1 MAEGE
6 AQAGAH
12 PWEKSYPEN
21 IDWNAPL
28 PKAPLQRLL
37 DDAVAKFG
45 DRPAIDFMDRVTTY
59 RELGQLANQAAEG
72 FQKLGVGKG
81 TKVGI
86 LLPNCTNFVAV
97 YYGVLKA
104 GGTVVNVN
112 PLYAIEEIKSQ
123 IEDSETDIL
132 VTLDLSILYDKARIA
147 LDQTRLTHLVIC
159 PMADML
165 PGLKKLLFPLV
176 KRSEIAKIPRDSRHV
191 FFRKLTD
198 NAGRPTPIE
207 VEVDED
213 IAVLQY
219 TGGTTGTSKGAMLT
233 HANLSANVAQAAMMM
248 PDAEEGREV
257 MIGVLPLFH
266 VFAMAVVMNFSI
278 RLGAKMIL
286 LPRFELDTVLKVVD
300 KKRPTFFPAVP
311 TIYIAINGHPDVAAG
326 KYDLS
331 SIKLC
336 LSGGASLPR
345 EVQEK
350 FQELSGCTLVEGYG
364 LSETAPVAT
373 CNPTTPGG
381 SREGSLGVPV
391 PGTVVDICSIDDPEK
406 VLPQGEIGEI
416 CISGPQVMKGYW
428 KRDEENARAFAGGR
442 FHTGDVGKHRRGW
455 LRLSHRPAQGGH
467 HRRRLQRLSAPRRGG
482 DLQARVGAGG
492 DGHRR
497 RRRPPPA
504 DRQGLRPAE
513 GRPETHRRRADG
525 VPQGQAVPHRD
536 AQADRVPRRAA
547 EDDHRQ
553 ALQEGADRRRGHEA
567 GRGCRRLRL
576 NAARRRH
583 T

>member
-1 MAEGE
+1 MAEGD
-6 AQAGAH
+6 AQGSAH
-12 PWEKSYPEN
+12 PWEKSYPSN
-21 IDWNAPL
+21 VDWHAPL
-28 PKAPLQRLL
+28 PTGALHRLL
-37 DDAVAKFG
+37 DDAVARFG
-45 DRPAIDFMDRVTTY
+45 DRPAIDFMDRVTSY
-59 RELGQLANQAAEG
+59 RELGEQANRAAEG

-86 LLPNCTNFVAV
+86 LLPNCPAFVAV

-112 PLYAIEEIKSQ
+112 PLYAIEEIKFQ
-123 IEDSETDIL
+123 IEDAEADIL
-132 VTLDLSILYDKARIA
+132 VTLDLSILYDKARLA
-147 LDQTRLTHLVIC
+147 LEQTRLKHLVIVS
-159 PMADML
+159 MAEML
-165 PGLKKLLFPLV
+165 PGLKRLLFPIV
-176 KRSEIAKIPRDSRHV
+176 KRSEIAKIPRDSSHV
-191 FFRKLTD
+191 RLAALLD
-198 NAGRPTPIE
+198 NAGRPSP
-207 VEVDED
+207 VEIDARED

-233 HANLSANVAQAAMMM
+233 HANLSANVVQGAMMM

-257 MIGVLPLFH
+257 MMGVLPLFH

-278 RLGAKMIL
+278 RIGAKMIL
-286 LPRFELDTVLKVVD
+286 LPRFELDTVLKVVH

-350 FQELSGCTLVEGYG
+350 FQGITGCTLVEGYG

-391 PGTVVDICSIDDPEK
+391 PGTVVEITSIDEPEK

-428 KRDEENARAFAGGR
+428 KRNEENERAFAGGR
-442 FHTGDVGKHRRGW
+442 FHTGDVGRIDEDGYVYLIDRLKEVIIAGGYNIYPRHVEEAIYKHPSVLEVTVIGVDDARRQQTVKAFV
-455 LRLSHRPAQGGH
+455 RLKEGETLTSDALTEFLGDKLSPIEMPKQIEFRDELPKTIIGKLSKKELIAEEAAKQG
-467 HRRRLQRLSAPRRGG
+467 A
-482 DLQARVGAGG
+482 AAAGAG
-492 DGHRR
+492 
-497 RRRPPPA
+497 
-504 DRQGLRPAE
+504 
-513 GRPETHRRRADG
+513 
-525 VPQGQAVPHRD
+525 
-536 AQADRVPRRAA
+536 
-547 EDDHRQ
+547 
-553 ALQEGADRRRGHEA
+553 
-567 GRGCRRLRL
+567 
-576 NAARRRH
+576 
-583 T
+583 

>member
-12 PWEKSYPEN
+12 PWEKSYPDE

-37 DDAVAKFG
+37 DDAVARFA
-45 DRPAIDFMDRVTTY
+45 DRPAIDFMDKVTTY
-59 RELGQLANQAAEG
+59 RELGDLANRAAEG

-86 LLPNCTNFVAV
+86 LLPNCTNFVAI

-123 IEDSETDIL
+123 IEDSEADIL

-159 PMADML
+159 PMAEML

-176 KRSEIAKIPRDSRHV
+176 KRSELAKIPRDSRHV
-191 FFRKLTD
+191 FFRALTD
-198 NAGRPTPIE
+198 NPGRPTPIE
-207 VEVDED
+207 VEVDDD

-233 HANLSANVAQAAMMM
+233 HANLSANVAQGAMMM
-248 PDAEEGREV
+248 PGAEEGKEV

-266 VFAMAVVMNFSI
+266 VFAMAVVVNFSI
-278 RLGAKMIL
+278 RIGAKMIL
-286 LPRFELDTVLKVVD
+286 LPRFELDNVLKVVH

-364 LSETAPVAT
+364 LSETSPIAT

-391 PGTVVDICSIDDPEK
+391 PGTVVDICAIDDPEK
-406 VLPQGEIGEI
+406 VLPQGEVGEI

-428 KRDEENARAFAGGR
+428 LREDATAETIVEGR
-442 FHTGDVGKHRRGW
+442 LRTGDVGHLDEDGYLFIIDRKKDLVLVSGYNVFPRNVEEAIYRH
-455 LRLSHRPAQGGH
+455 PAVAEVTVIGVPDDYTGEAVKAFVK
-467 HRRRLQRLSAPRRGG
+467 LGEG
-482 DLQARVGAGG
+482 QAL
-492 DGHRR
+492 D
-497 RRRPPPA
+497 A
-504 DRQGLRPAE
+504 DGLREFLADKLGRHEQPKHVEFRDELPKTMIGKLSKKELVAE
-513 GRPETHRRRADG
+513 E
-525 VPQGQAVPHRD
+525 
-536 AQADRVPRRAA
+536 AA
-547 EDDHRQ
+547 KR
-553 ALQEGADRRRGHEA
+553 EA
-567 GRGCRRLRL
+567 
-576 NAARRRH
+576 A
-583 T
+583 TT

>member
-1 MAEGE
+1 MAESD
-6 AQAGAH
+6 AQGVVH

-21 IDWNAPL
+21 VDWHAPL
-28 PKAPLQRLL
+28 PTGPLHRLL
-37 DDAVAKFG
+37 DDAVARFG
-45 DRPAIDFMDRVTTY
+45 NRPAIDFMDKITSY
-59 RELGQLANQAAEG
+59 QELGAQANRAAEG

-86 LLPNCTNFVAV
+86 LLPNCPAFVAV
-97 YYGVLKA
+97 YYGMLKV

-112 PLYAIEEIKSQ
+112 PLYAIEEIKFQ
-123 IEDSETDIL
+123 IEDAEADIL
-132 VTLDLSILYDKARIA
+132 VTLDLSILYDKARVA
-147 LDQTRLTHLVIC
+147 LDETRLTHLVIVS
-159 PMADML
+159 MAEML
-165 PGLKKLLFPLV
+165 PGLKRLLFPIV
-176 KRSEIAKIPRDSRHV
+176 KGKEIAKIPRDSRHV
-191 FFRKLTD
+191 RIRDLLD
-198 NAGRPTPIE
+198 NQGRPTP
-207 VEVDED
+207 VELDPRED

-248 PDAEEGREV
+248 PTAEEGREV

-286 LPRFELDTVLKVVD
+286 LPRFELDTVLKVVH

-345 EVQEK
+345 EVREK
-350 FQELSGCTLVEGYG
+350 FQKLSGCTLVEGYG

-391 PGTVVDICSIDDPEK
+391 PGTVVEICSIDEPEK

-428 KRDEENARAFAGGR
+428 KRDEKNERAFAGGR
-442 FHTGDVGKHRRGW
+442 FHTGDVGHIDEDGYVY
-455 LRLSHRPAQGGH
+455 LIDRLKE
-467 HRRRLQRLSAPRRGG
+467 
-482 DLQARVGAGG
+482 VIIAGG
-492 DGHRR
+492 YNVYPRHVEE
-497 RRRPPPA
+497 A
-504 DRQGLRPAE
+504 IYKHVSVLE
-513 GRPETHRRRADG
+513 VTVIG
-525 VPQGQAVPHRD
+525 VDD
-536 AQADRVPRRAA
+536 A
-547 EDDHRQ
+547 HRQ
-553 ALQEGADRRRGHEA
+553 QTVKAFVRLKEGEKLTAGELTEFLKDKLSPIEMPKQIELRDELPKTIIGKLSKKELIAEEA
-567 GRGCRRLRL
+567 
-576 NAARRRH
+576 AKQSASA
-583 T
+583 

>member
-1 MAEGE
+1 
-6 AQAGAH
+6 
-12 PWEKSYPEN
+12 
-21 IDWNAPL
+21 
-28 PKAPLQRLL
+28 
-37 DDAVAKFG
+37 
-45 DRPAIDFMDRVTTY
+45 MDKITSY
-59 RELGQLANQAAEG
+59 RELGEQANKAGQG

-86 LLPNCTNFVAV
+86 LLPNCPAFVAV

-123 IEDSETDIL
+123 IEDSEADIL

-147 LDQTRLTHLVIC
+147 LDQTRLTHLVIVS
-159 PMADML
+159 MAEML
-165 PGLKKLLFPLV
+165 PGLKKLLFPIV
-176 KRSEIAKIPRDSRHV
+176 KRSEIAKVPRDSRHV
-191 FFRKLTD
+191 RFSALLD
-198 NAGRPTPIE
+198 NPGRPTPVEIE
-207 VEVDED
+207 AKED

-248 PDAEEGREV
+248 PGADEGKEV
-257 MIGVLPLFH
+257 MVGVLPLFH

-286 LPRFELDTVLKVVD
+286 LPRFELDTVLKVID

-364 LSETAPVAT
+364 LSETSPVAT

-391 PGTVVDICSIDDPEK
+391 PGTVVDICSLDDPEK

-428 KRDEENARAFAGGR
+428 KRDEENERAFAGGR
-442 FHTGDVGKHRRGW
+442 FHTGDVGRIDEDGYVY
-455 LRLSHRPAQGGH
+455 LIDRLKE
-467 HRRRLQRLSAPRRGG
+467 
-482 DLQARVGAGG
+482 VIIAGG
-492 DGHRR
+492 YNIYPRHVEEAIYKH
-497 RRRPPPA
+497 PSV
-504 DRQGLRPAE
+504 LE
-513 GRPETHRRRADG
+513 VTVIG
-525 VPQGQAVPHRD
+525 V
-536 AQADRVPRRAA
+536 
-547 EDDHRQ
+547 DD
-553 ALQEGADRRRGHEA
+553 
-567 GRGCRRLRL
+567 
-576 NAARRRH
+576 ARRQQTVKAFVRLKDGESL
-583 T
+583 TADALTDFLKDKLSPIEMPKQIEFRDELPKTIIGKLSKKELVAEEAAKQGAAAAGSG

>member
-1 MAEGE
+1 MAESD
-6 AQAGAH
+6 AQGAAH

-21 IDWNAPL
+21 VDWHAPL
-28 PKAPLQRLL
+28 PTGPLHRLM
-37 DDAVAKFG
+37 DDAVARFG
-45 DRPAIDFMDRVTTY
+45 DRPAVDFMDKITSY
-59 RELGQLANQAAEG
+59 RELGAQANRAAEG

-86 LLPNCTNFVAV
+86 LLPNCPAFVAV

-112 PLYAIEEIKSQ
+112 PLYAIEEIKFQ
-123 IEDSETDIL
+123 VEDAEADIL

-147 LDQTRLTHLVIC
+147 LDQTRLTHLVVVS
-159 PMADML
+159 MAEML
-165 PGLKKLLFPLV
+165 PGLKRLLFPIV
-176 KRSEIAKIPRDSRHV
+176 KGKEIARIPRDSRHV
-191 FFRKLTD
+191 RLSALLD
-198 NAGRPTPIE
+198 NQGRPTP
-207 VEVDED
+207 VELDPRED
-213 IAVLQY
+213 VAVLQY

-248 PDAEEGREV
+248 SNVEEGTEV

-266 VFAMAVVMNFSI
+266 VFAMAVVMNYSI
-278 RLGAKMIL
+278 RIGAKMVL
-286 LPRFELDTVLKVVD
+286 LPRFELETVLKVVH

-345 EVQEK
+345 EVQET
-350 FQELSGCTLVEGYG
+350 FQKLSGCTLVEGYG
-364 LSETAPVAT
+364 LSETSPVAT

-391 PGTVVDICSIDDPEK
+391 PGTVVEICSIDEPET

-442 FHTGDVGKHRRGW
+442 FHTGDVGRIDEDGYVY
-455 LRLSHRPAQGGH
+455 LIDRLKE
-467 HRRRLQRLSAPRRGG
+467 
-482 DLQARVGAGG
+482 VIIAGG
-492 DGHRR
+492 YNVYPRHVEEAIYKHPSVLEVTVIGVDDARR
-497 RRRPPPA
+497 QQTVKAFVRLKEGESLTDDELTGFLKDKLSPIEMPKQIEFRDELPKTII
-504 DRQGLRPAE
+504 GKLSKKELIAE
-513 GRPETHRRRADG
+513 E
-525 VPQGQAVPHRD
+525 
-536 AQADRVPRRAA
+536 
-547 EDDHRQ
+547 
-553 ALQEGADRRRGHEA
+553 
-567 GRGCRRLRL
+567 
-576 NAARRRH
+576 AARQSADASA
-583 T
+583 